1 MHVTFCEVGLILA
14 ICTVFSTA
22 VVFSFA
28 IQGFKVLLQSI
39 LAAAE
44 WKAVQET
51 GNLLKSHVALK
62 NWAIGR
68 NAYH

>member
-1 MHVTFCEVGLILA
+1 MHVTCCEVGLILA

-22 VVFSFA
+22 AIFSFA

-51 GNLLKSHVALK
+51 GKSHVALK